1 MKIFYSLEDIAL
13 IPVQRVADERGLMTV
28 VSSRMIPFQVER
40 IFSISSKNTIRG
52 NHAHK
57 DCTQFIVCLSG
68 SLDVFVDDGSVD
80 QKYTLTSSSEGIL
93 IPPGIWTHQEYAT
106 LDTMINVYCDED
118 YRESDYIRN
127 YEYFKSYR
135 QNLV

>member
-1 MKIFYSLEDIAL
+1 MKILSSLEDVVL
-13 IPVQRVADERGLMTV
+13 IPVQRTSDEGGSMTV

-40 IFSISSKNTIRG
+40 VFSISSKNTIRG

-68 SLDVFVDDGSVD
+68 SLDVFVDDGLTK
-80 QKYTLTSSSEGIL
+80 QKYILTSSSEGLI
-93 IPPGIWTHQEYAT
+93 IPPGIWAHQEYSAVE
-106 LDTMINVYCDED
+106 TMINVYCDED

-127 YEYFKSYR
+127 YKDFVSYKKE
-135 QNLV
+135 L

>member
-1 MKIFYSLEDIAL
+1 MKMLSSLSDVTL
-13 IPVQRVADERGLMTV
+13 IPVQRITDKRGLLTV
-28 VSSRMIPFQVER
+28 VSSKMIPFQIER

-68 SLDVFVDDGSVD
+68 SLDVFVDDGSID

-93 IPPGIWTHQEYAT
+93 IPPGIWAYQEYST

-118 YRESDYIRN
+118 YSESDYIRN
-127 YEYFKSYR
+127 YEDFKSYR